1 MRKKRKNYQF
11 EIFLMTLIVVLN
23 DIEVVLDDG
32 CAKLQRKTISSE

>member
-11 EIFLMTLIVVLN
+11 EIVLMTLIGT
-23 DIEVVLDDG
+23 IEVVLDDG